1 MSRTSSRAAPGRL
14 PGGTG
19 ASHPSLHAAFALPLL
34 AAPVLL
40 AWTPAAYF
48 WLGSLCLL
56 IGFLFALFE
65 NTLTHLAAVRLL
77 EEARRRDLEARLK
90 SILLR
95 EDETIFLSKLG
106 RGISQLAGVA
116 ALVVG
121 LFEARPPGTVVVI
134 ASILFAAIFPL
145 VFVGLPYILALRG
158 TVGFLLRG
166 LLVYDRAVA
175 PIRPLAHLLHRTT
188 LRLVRPSRP
197 VDPSEELKDEI
208 LSAVEEGRREGL
220 LEDSERKMI
229 EGVIDLSDV
238 TAETIMTPRTE
249 MVSVSLDAS
258 GEEAAQVAVDHGLS
272 RLPVFRGSP
281 DDIAGVFYVRD
292 LLPFWLRREPPP
304 PVAKVMRQPMF
315 VPSSKNIQD
324 VLHDM
329 RARQVHLAIVLDEYG
344 GTGGVVSL
352 EDILEE
358 IVGEIGDEHE
368 RGSGDEEMRIDDE
381 GATVRAGTTI
391 ETLNRALGLEVP
403 ESDAYE
409 TIGGLLLSRLGKIPA
424 QGEQVDL
431 DGVRFLVL
439 EADERRIHRVKV
451 TVRGTHPGAAARSGQ
466 GA

>member
-1 MSRTSSRAAPGRL
+1 MSRNSTSAAPGRI
-14 PGGTG
+14 PQESPVRFT
-19 ASHPSLHAAFALPLL
+19 SLHAAAALPLL
-34 AAPVLL
+34 AAPQLL

-48 WLGSLCLL
+48 WLGSLSLL
-56 IGFLFALFE
+56 AGFLFALFE

-77 EEARRRDLEARLK
+77 EEARRQDLEERLK
-90 SILLR
+90 SILGR

-106 RGISQLAGVA
+106 RGISQLAGVV

-121 LFEARPPGTVVVI
+121 LFEAQPPGTVVVI
-134 ASILFAAIFPL
+134 ASILFAAVFPL

-158 TVGFLLRG
+158 GVGFLLRG
-166 LLVYDRAVA
+166 ILFYDRAVG
-175 PIRPLAHLLHRTT
+175 PIRPLARLLHRTT
-188 LRLVRPSRP
+188 LRLVRPSRA

-220 LEDSERKMI
+220 LEDAERKMI
-229 EGVIDLSDV
+229 EGVIDLSAV
-238 TAETIMTPRTE
+238 TAEAIMTPRTE
-249 MVSVSLDAS
+249 MICVPIDTS
-258 GEEAAQVAVDHGLS
+258 GEEAARLAVDHGLS
-272 RLPVFRGSP
+272 RLPVYRGSR
-281 DDIAGVFYVRD
+281 DDIAGMFYVRD
-292 LLPFWLRREPPP
+292 LLPYWLRREPPP
-304 PVAKVMRQPMF
+304 TVAKVMRQPMF

-344 GTGGVVSL
+344 GTAGVVSL

-368 RGSGDEEMRIDDE
+368 RAGGDDEMRIDDD

-424 QGEQVDL
+424 KGEQVDL
-431 DGVRFLVL
+431 EGVRFLVL

-451 TVRGTHPGAAARSGQ
+451 TVEGTHPGAATRSGQ